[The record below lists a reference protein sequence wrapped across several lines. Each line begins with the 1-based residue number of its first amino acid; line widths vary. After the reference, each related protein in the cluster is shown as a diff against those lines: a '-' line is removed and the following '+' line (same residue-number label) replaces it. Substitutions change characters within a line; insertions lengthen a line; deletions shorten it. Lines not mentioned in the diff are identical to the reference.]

1 MRRDRKTR
9 GKAEAGEHMN
19 SWMLHGLAASALV
32 LGNASG
38 VLAQESTNRVA
49 ANTDWSVFVEENP
62 KECWVVS
69 APKESVNTKDGQ
81 PVAVRR
87 GDILLF
93 VTYRP
98 GKAGEVSFAG
108 GYPFAGGSTVGLDVG
123 GTKFDLFTDGEWA
136 WAGSPDDDAK
146 IMAAMKAGSSA
157 VATARSGRGTQT
169 VDTFSLS
176 GISAA
181 LDEAAKRCA
190 N

>member
-1 MRRDRKTR
+1 MGAIIR
-9 GKAEAGEHMN
+9 
-19 SWMLHGLAASALV
+19 HGPHQGAQKSTT
-32 LGNASG
+32 SG
-38 VLAQESTNRVA
+38 VSAWRWRAKDASSSSTGWPSN
-49 ANTDWSVFVEENP
+49 NTWP
-62 KECWVVS
+62 HL
-69 APKESVNTKDGQ
+69 PQ
-81 PVAVRR
+81 
-87 GDILLF
+87 
-93 VTYRP
+93 
-98 GKAGEVSFAG
+98 
-108 GYPFAGGSTVGLDVG
+108 
-123 GTKFDLFTDGEWA
+123 WA